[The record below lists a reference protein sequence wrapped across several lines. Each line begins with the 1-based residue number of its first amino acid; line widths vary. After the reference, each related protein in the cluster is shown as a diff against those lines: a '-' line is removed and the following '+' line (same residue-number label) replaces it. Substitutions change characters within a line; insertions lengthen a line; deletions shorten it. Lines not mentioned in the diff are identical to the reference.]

1 MRRALLCGVVV
12 AVGIAAVGCA
22 PSGSDAQPPV
32 TAPSNS
38 VIETVAPSASSAPT
52 DAAGD
57 TVEQSDSWIGMYRG
71 TSGWGIFEYSPVTGT
86 VDYSSFG
93 PESDIDKTPLDV
105 SPNRQ
110 WVIFGSDK
118 AEVLV
123 SKIDRSAR
131 MTYSMSMIPLK
142 SPDWYVT
149 DTRFDGLSGAR
160 FGGTSGAELMVVAR
174 SRTTPDVQVWGLD
187 VESENPT
194 PRLVAEFSD
203 DGSQMF
209 NFVTGEPSTKE
220 QVYAEFRNDTRNE
233 DFYSHVSLPDGAQI
247 WLDASGGEGS
257 TVLRTWYRSSESAEW
272 EAVGKPGDLG
282 ASGDV
287 TVLAYPA
294 PEMLPK

>member
-1 MRRALLCGVVV
+1 
-12 AVGIAAVGCA
+12 
-22 PSGSDAQPPV
+22 
-32 TAPSNS
+32 
-38 VIETVAPSASSAPT
+38 
-52 DAAGD
+52 
-57 TVEQSDSWIGMYRG
+57 MYQG
-71 TSGWGIFEYSPVTGT
+71 AYGWGIFEYSPVTGK
-86 VDYSSFG
+86 VDYSLFG

-110 WVIFGSDK
+110 WVIVGSDK

-123 SKIDRSAR
+123 SRIDRSAR

-142 SPDWYVT
+142 SPDWDVT
-149 DTRFDGLSGAR
+149 DTRFDGRTGAR
-160 FGGTSGAELMVVAR
+160 FGGTSGAELWIVTRAR
-174 SRTTPDVQVWGLD
+174 STPDAQVWGID

-194 PRLVAEFSD
+194 PRLVAEFTFPA

-209 NFVTGEPSTKE
+209 NFVTGEPAPND
-220 QVYAEFRNDTRNE
+220 QAYAEFRNDSRNE
-233 DFYSHVSLPDGAQI
+233 GLYSHVNLPGGAQI